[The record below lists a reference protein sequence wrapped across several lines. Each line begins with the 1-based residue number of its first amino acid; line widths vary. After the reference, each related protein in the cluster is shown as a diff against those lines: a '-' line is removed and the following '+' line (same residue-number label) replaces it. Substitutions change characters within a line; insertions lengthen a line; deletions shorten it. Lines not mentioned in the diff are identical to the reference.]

1 MSLFIRKLLHVQYLY
16 SCRISK
22 LDSQEEQGRQLE
34 AAIEDLC
41 VDIKE
46 RQTEAVEV
54 QSEIELALGYL
65 KEKEYEYED
74 ILLREDEAKKQLIR
88 AKTAPT
94 NILVAI
100 DSINRQKDEL
110 FVSIEDKQTQ
120 MEELLLEFSRAKE
133 EVRKREDLKQS
144 LRHELEQ
151 LEARG
156 SERHDEF
163 NDMERGVNQGLLEQG
178 SYESDFILVDKQI
191 KELTEDVKK
200 ELEQLDK

>member
-1 MSLFIRKLLHVQYLY
+1 MVSSLGPLHYVLFC
-16 SCRISK
+16 CRILK
-22 LDSQEEQGRQLE
+22 LDSHEEQGRLLE

-41 VDIKE
+41 VDIKD
-46 RQTEAVEV
+46 RQREASEV
-54 QSEIELALGYL
+54 QRGIELALGYL
-65 KEKEYEYED
+65 KDEENEYED

-120 MEELLLEFSRAKE
+120 MENLLLEFALAKE
-133 EVRKREDLKQS
+133 EVKKREDMKDS
-144 LRHELEQ
+144 LRLELEQ

-156 SERHDEF
+156 RERHNDF
-163 NDMERGVNQGLLEQG
+163 NDIERGMNQGLLEQG

-191 KELTEDVKK
+191 KELTEDMKK
-200 ELEQLDK
+200 ENEQLDK